1 MTTTTTTMIMIM
13 IMIMIMHDYDHDDN
27 IYVNDGNDD
36 TNGGGGGGS
45 GWGLGFG
52 FLSFL
57 PPPNVNELGHQPHQ
71 LVLGPGGWQIRNILK
86 QEAAKSS
93 ELGWLTTRPQDL

>member
-1 MTTTTTTMIMIM
+1 MIMIM
-13 IMIMIMHDYDHDDN
+13 MIIL
-27 IYVNDGNDD
+27 YVNDDNDD
-36 TNGGGGGGS
+36 TNGGGGGGGGGS

-71 LVLGPGGWQIRNILK
+71 LLVLGPGGWQIRNILK

>member
-1 MTTTTTTMIMIM
+1 MMIM

-27 IYVNDGNDD
+27 IYVNDDNDD
-36 TNGGGGGGS
+36 TNGGGGGGGS